1 MPRQQIGNVISIN
14 LESEQ
19 SRTFLVDCC
28 TFVFTASLPGW
39 GFWGFGPI
47 VSGLTSPSKYGVNS
61 QEIHSDMETISGT
74 GGTCRVL
81 LDQAYQRYKG
91 MISLRYIGDEHV

>member
-1 MPRQQIGNVISIN
+1 
-14 LESEQ
+14 
-19 SRTFLVDCC
+19 
-28 TFVFTASLPGW
+28 
-39 GFWGFGPI
+39 
-47 VSGLTSPSKYGVNS
+47 
-61 QEIHSDMETISGT
+61 METISGT